1 MYKVAQ
7 CRLSDVG
14 TMLLN
19 VACATQSPMGTKSH
33 NLGKNNYLIKL
44 ITMDKSNKP
53 IVQHITGFLEYLEIE
68 KGAASK
74 TQENYGRYL
83 NKFIKWLKSINNIDI
98 KPHELTADHIWKY
111 RIFLSR
117 SPISD
122 KNQKP
127 LSKKTQNYYLIA
139 LRNLLSY
146 FADRDIQ
153 SLPIEKVK
161 LAKDKTGQIPKFLS
175 LEQIEKLFLA
185 PDTSHN
191 IGLRDRAILE
201 VLFSTGLRVAE
212 LAALNKDQ
220 LKIKLDTEDLE
231 LSIKGKGGRTRVV
244 YFSERAIK
252 SLREYLKTRDDND
265 KALFINYRPRKTDK
279 DSPSLRRLTA
289 RSMERILEK
298 YSKMAGL
305 PISAT
310 PHTLRHSYA
319 TDLLNQGVDI
329 RIVQEL
335 LGHQNI
341 TTTQI
346 YTHVTNKRLRDIH
359 RKFHSGKRLKE

>member
-1 MYKVAQ
+1 ME
-7 CRLSDVG
+7 
-14 TMLLN
+14 
-19 VACATQSPMGTKSH
+19 
-33 NLGKNNYLIKL
+33 
-44 ITMDKSNKP
+44 KSNKP
-53 IVQHITGFLEYLEIE
+53 IKEHITGFLEYLEIE
-68 KGAASK
+68 KGSASK
-74 TQENYGRYL
+74 TQETYARYL
-83 NKFIKWLKSINNIDI
+83 NKFINWLKTTNNIDI

-117 SPISD
+117 SPIS
-122 KNQKP
+122 NSNPKP
-127 LSKKTQNYYLIA
+127 VSKKTQNYYLIA

-153 SLPIEKVK
+153 SLPIEKIK

-175 LEQIEKLFLA
+175 LEQLEKLFLA

-191 IGLRDRAILE
+191 IGRRDRAILE

-231 LSIKGKGGRTRVV
+231 LSIKGKGGHVRVI
-244 YFSERAIK
+244 YFSTRAIK
-252 SLREYLKTRDDND
+252 SLREYLKTRGDDD
-265 KALFINYRPRKTDK
+265 KALFINFRKANLSADEAG
-279 DSPSLRRLTA
+279 SPTRRLTP
-289 RSMERILEK
+289 RSIERMLEK
-298 YSKMAGL
+298 YSKIAGL

-329 RIVQEL
+329 RTVQEF
-335 LGHQNI
+335 LGHRNI
-341 TTTQI
+341 ATTQI
-346 YTHVTNKRLRDIH
+346 YTHVTNKRLRDVH